1 MSGVVER
8 WMIFAHSL
16 IILTICFVLIGISRK
31 SDSKN
36 DYLVVLGVSLLGLA
50 GNRLLEQVVEW
61 ICLTVC
67 PTGSTSDTLR
77 TVTLVFST
85 V

>member
-1 MSGVVER
+1 
-8 WMIFAHSL
+8 MIFSL
-16 IILTICFVLIGISRK
+16 IILTICFVLVGISRK
-31 SDSKN
+31 LDSKN
-36 DYLVVLGVSLLGLA
+36 AFQVGLGVSLLGLV
-50 GNRLLEQVVEW
+50 GNRLLERVVEW
-61 ICLTVC
+61 MRLTIC